1 MSIFVEITEK
11 IMKRYFAI
19 FALLTLSMVGA
30 ELSAQQLVKKRI
42 GMYKENGAVVLS
54 EAQTSLVV
62 DLVVEEEHFVSG
74 PYARYAQKLLG
85 TRASLIDY
93 TAYDIVEANVA
104 IAEDGEFMATERP
117 TNSAEEVQSLGGGKR
132 HFANVLPDRLR
143 RGEKK
148 NDEAAEAA
156 ADEIFALRRAR
167 VDLVT
172 GEMGEGVFGAGL
184 ESALKEIDR
193 MEQSYMEL
201 FYGKRTLRRITERV
215 VVPIADSVHN
225 YVVARFNT
233 EEGIVAKD
241 DLSGEVVVVNI
252 TPSEMNYPE
261 GEKRGKIVYRYA
273 NNATVTV
280 ALSGDMLCRR
290 VLPIFEFGTT
300 VYYKKPW

>member
-19 FALLTLSMVGA
+19 FALLILSMVGA

-42 GMYKENGAVVLS
+42 GMYKENGAVVLA

-117 TNSAEEVQSLGGGKR
+117 TDGVEEVQSLSGSKHR
-132 HFANVLPDRLR
+132 FANVLPDRLR

-148 NDEAAEAA
+148 NDEAAESA

-215 VVPIADSVHN
+215 VVPVADSVQN

-252 TPSEMNYPE
+252 TPSEMNYPV
-261 GEKRGKIVYRYA
+261 GEKRGNIVYRYA

>member
-117 TNSAEEVQSLGGGKR
+117 TNSAEEVQSHGGGKR

-148 NDEAAEAA
+148 NDESAEAA

>member
-19 FALLTLSMVGA
+19 FALLILSMVGA

-42 GMYKENGAVVLS
+42 GMYKENGAVVLA

-117 TNSAEEVQSLGGGKR
+117 TDGVEEVQSLRGGKR

-148 NDEAAEAA
+148 NDEAAEDA

-167 VDLVT
+167 VDLIT

-184 ESALKEIDR
+184 ESALNEIDR

-201 FYGKRTLRRITERV
+201 FYGKRTLRRITERLV
-215 VVPIADSVHN
+215 VTVADSVHN

-273 NNATVTV
+273 NNAMVTV

>member
-19 FALLTLSMVGA
+19 FALLILSMVGA

-117 TNSAEEVQSLGGGKR
+117 TNGAEEVQSLRGGKH

-143 RGEKK
+143 RGDRK
-148 NDEAAEAA
+148 NDELAEDA

-172 GEMGEGVFGAGL
+172 GEMGDGVFGAGL

-215 VVPIADSVHN
+215 VVPVADSVHN

-280 ALSGDMLCRR
+280 VLSGDMLCRR
-290 VLPIFEFGTT
+290 VLPIYEFGRS

>member
-148 NDEAAEAA
+148 NDESAEAA

-167 VDLVT
+167 VDLIT

>member
-19 FALLTLSMVGA
+19 FALLILSMVGA

-42 GMYKENGAVVLS
+42 GMYKENGAVVLA

-117 TNSAEEVQSLGGGKR
+117 TDGVEEVQSLRGGKR

-148 NDEAAEAA
+148 NDEAAEDA

-167 VDLVT
+167 VDLIT

-184 ESALKEIDR
+184 ESALNEIDR

-201 FYGKRTLRRITERV
+201 FYGKRTLRRITERL
-215 VVPIADSVHN
+215 VVPVADSVHN

-273 NNATVTV
+273 NNAMVTV

>member
-117 TNSAEEVQSLGGGKR
+117 TNSAEEVQSHGGGKR

-148 NDEAAEAA
+148 NDESAEAA

-252 TPSEMNYPE
+252 TPSEMNYPI

>member
-117 TNSAEEVQSLGGGKR
+117 TNGAEEVHSLRGGKR

-148 NDEAAEAA
+148 NDESAEAA

>member
-19 FALLTLSMVGA
+19 FALLILSMVGA

-117 TNSAEEVQSLGGGKR
+117 TNGAEEVQSLRGGKH

-148 NDEAAEAA
+148 NDESAEAA

-172 GEMGEGVFGAGL
+172 GEMGDGVFGAGL

-215 VVPIADSVHN
+215 VVPVADSVHN
-225 YVVARFNT
+225 YVVARFNI

-300 VYYKKPW
+300 IYYKKPW

>member
-1 MSIFVEITEK
+1 
-11 IMKRYFAI
+11 MKRYFAI
-19 FALLTLSMVGA
+19 FALLILSMVGA

-117 TNSAEEVQSLGGGKR
+117 TNGAEEVQSLRGGKH

-143 RGEKK
+143 RGDRK
-148 NDEAAEAA
+148 NDELAEDA

-233 EEGIVAKD
+233 EEGIVSKD

-290 VLPIFEFGTT
+290 VLPIFELGAT

>member
-1 MSIFVEITEK
+1 
-11 IMKRYFAI
+11 MKRYFAI
-19 FALLTLSMVGA
+19 FALLILSMVGA

-42 GMYKENGAVVLS
+42 GMYKENGVVVLS

-85 TRASLIDY
+85 TRASLVDY

-104 IAEDGEFMATERP
+104 IAQDGEFMATKRP
-117 TNSAEEVQSLGGGKR
+117 TNSAEEVQSLRGGKH

-143 RGEKK
+143 RGDRK
-148 NDEAAEAA
+148 NDELAEEA

-167 VDLVT
+167 VDLIT
-172 GEMGEGVFGAGL
+172 GEMGDGVFGAGL
-184 ESALKEIDR
+184 ESALEEIDR

-201 FYGKRTLRRITERV
+201 FYGKRTLCRTTERV
-215 VVPIADSVHN
+215 VVPVADSVHN

-261 GEKRGKIVYRYA
+261 GEKKGNIVYRYA

-280 ALSGDMLCRR
+280 A
-290 VLPIFEFGTT
+290 
-300 VYYKKPW
+300 

>member
-1 MSIFVEITEK
+1 
-11 IMKRYFAI
+11 MKRYFAI
-19 FALLTLSMVGA
+19 FTLLILSMVGA

-42 GMYKENGAVVLS
+42 GMYKENGKVVLS

-85 TRASLIDY
+85 TRASLVDY
-93 TAYDIVEANVA
+93 S
-104 IAEDGEFMATERP
+104 AEDGEFMATERP
-117 TNSAEEVQSLGGGKR
+117 KNSAEEVQSLKGGKR

-143 RGEKK
+143 RGDRK
-148 NDEAAEAA
+148 NDDLAEEA

-167 VDLVT
+167 IDLVT
-172 GEMGEGVFGAGL
+172 GELGDGAYGAGL

-193 MEQSYMEL
+193 LEQSYMEL
-201 FYGKRTLRRITERV
+201 FYGKRTLQRTTERI
-215 VVPIADSVHN
+215 VVPVADSLHN

-233 EEGIVAKD
+233 EEGIVSKD

-261 GEKRGKIVYRYA
+261 SEKRGNIVYRYA

-290 VLPIFEFGTT
+290 VLPIYEFGRS

>member
-19 FALLTLSMVGA
+19 FALLILSMVGA

-117 TNSAEEVQSLGGGKR
+117 TNGAEEVQSLRGGKH

-143 RGEKK
+143 RGDRK
-148 NDEAAEAA
+148 NDELAEDA

-233 EEGIVAKD
+233 EEGIVSKD

-290 VLPIFEFGTT
+290 VLPIFELGAT

>member
-1 MSIFVEITEK
+1 
-11 IMKRYFAI
+11 MKRYFAI
-19 FALLTLSMVGA
+19 FTLLILSMVGA

-42 GMYKENGAVVLS
+42 GMYKENGKVVLS

-85 TRASLIDY
+85 TRASLVDY
-93 TAYDIVEANVA
+93 SAYDIVEANVA

-117 TNSAEEVQSLGGGKR
+117 TNSAEEVQSLKGGKR
-132 HFANVLPDRLR
+132 HFANILPDRLR
-143 RGEKK
+143 RGDRK
-148 NDEAAEAA
+148 NDDLAEEA

-167 VDLVT
+167 IDLVT
-172 GEMGEGVFGAGL
+172 GELGDGAYGAGL

-193 MEQSYMEL
+193 LEQSYMEL
-201 FYGKRTLRRITERV
+201 FYGKRTLQRTTERI
-215 VVPIADSVHN
+215 VVPVADSLHN

-233 EEGIVAKD
+233 EEGIVSKD

-252 TPSEMNYPE
+252 KPSEMNYPE
-261 GEKRGKIVYRYA
+261 GEKRGNIVYRYA

-290 VLPIFEFGTT
+290 VLPIYEFGRS

>member
-148 NDEAAEAA
+148 NDESAEAA

-167 VDLVT
+167 VDLIT

-290 VLPIFEFGTT
+290 VLPIFEFGRS